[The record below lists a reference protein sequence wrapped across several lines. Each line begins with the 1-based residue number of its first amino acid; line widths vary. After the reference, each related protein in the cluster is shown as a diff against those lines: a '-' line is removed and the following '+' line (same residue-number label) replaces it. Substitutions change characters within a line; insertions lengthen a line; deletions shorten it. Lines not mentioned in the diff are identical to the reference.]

1 MCFDLAD
8 TTGLTRSLRAAW
20 LSQEINTGAVQS
32 KPKSTISL
40 RNQSASLTALAA
52 DMYSASAVD
61 TATVGCNLLDQLTAP
76 PFKTNTYAVVE
87 RRLSTSPAK
96 SASQY
101 PCNSHPSFETQSP
114 HPCCSTDIATHL

>member
-8 TTGLTRSLRAAW
+8 TTGSTRSLRAAW

-32 KPKSTISL
+32 KPKSTMSL

-76 PFKTNTYAVVE
+76 SCKMNTYAVVD
-87 RRLSTSPAK
+87 RRVSTLLLCVVAQFHSG
-96 SASQY
+96 QL
-101 PCNSHPSFETQSP
+101 F
-114 HPCCSTDIATHL
+114 STLFYTV